1 MISKKIFFRTDQS
14 INQTYGGSMIRSL
27 LYYLIRYRQKISK
40 SHACQGHQADHRMAA
55 RQQARARADRI
66 EGHVALYKWSKFKKK
81 KFGGGGAGAVNYFA
95 EFSLNSRFLFSSV
108 IFFQDVW
115 AKSSGLGFFTSV
127 LDGKPSRRK

>member
-1 MISKKIFFRTDQS
+1 MLPYTNGQNSKKKIF
-14 INQTYGGSMIRSL
+14 GG
-27 LYYLIRYRQKISK
+27 
-40 SHACQGHQADHRMAA
+40 
-55 RQQARARADRI
+55 
-66 EGHVALYKWSKFKKK
+66 
-81 KFGGGGAGAVNYFA
+81 GGGGAGAVNYFA

>member
-1 MISKKIFFRTDQS
+1 MISKKFFFRADQS

-81 KFGGGGAGAVNYFA
+81 KKFGGGGAGAVNYFA

-115 AKSSGLGFFTSV
+115 AKSSGLFFV
-127 LDGKPSRRK
+127 LDDKPRRRK